1 MSHPLEEAVYVYSTD
16 GCQGGWL
23 QDAAHSSPLHPHDQD
38 GGAEVPKATVT
49 RQKRWNEW
57 PGPSFHKLPLR
68 HRSVRATRC
77 STRYSAGTETAT
89 PLRNM
94 YDNS

>member
-1 MSHPLEEAVYVYSTD
+1 MRPSARSYIGTAKMVEPL
-16 GCQGGWL
+16 L
-23 QDAAHSSPLHPHDQD
+23 
-38 GGAEVPKATVT
+38 PKATVT